1 MARTPVKWLGLS
13 SAEADRREGLFGG
26 EGAVLV
32 WDLLRGAGA
41 EPFSAVLAC
50 ELEPG
55 GRVGRHV
62 QQRDPE
68 IVIGLEGEGTAEV
81 DGEPWALVP
90 GAVVHLPHGRGLAIR
105 NRSRE
110 APLRYLIVKTRAGG

>member
-81 DGEPWALVP
+81 DG
-90 GAVVHLPHGRGLAIR
+90 LAIR